1 MKFYLLS
8 LVASAILLANA
19 PAAFAS
25 KADYCSAYAHDF
37 ANGQTQ
43 DKALWQHKYEI
54 AMTDCLGDPPA
65 AEQVNITQTTT
76 AVKTQKVEQKIASV
90 ALKIVKPAKP
100 APTNT
105 AIQKKLQP
113 GSEAWNNYCTTKYAS
128 YNVKTGTYTSKTGV
142 ARKCVVFYP

>member
-1 MKFYLLS
+1 MSDHGVGNGVSRFGKEHALHGGTILS
-8 LVASAILLANA
+8 SQL
-19 PAAFAS
+19 
-25 KADYCSAYAHDF
+25 
-37 ANGQTQ
+37 
-43 DKALWQHKYEI
+43 
-54 AMTDCLGDPPA
+54 TDCLGDPPA
-65 AEQVNITQTTT
+65 AEQVNITQTKT

-100 APTNT
+100 APTKT